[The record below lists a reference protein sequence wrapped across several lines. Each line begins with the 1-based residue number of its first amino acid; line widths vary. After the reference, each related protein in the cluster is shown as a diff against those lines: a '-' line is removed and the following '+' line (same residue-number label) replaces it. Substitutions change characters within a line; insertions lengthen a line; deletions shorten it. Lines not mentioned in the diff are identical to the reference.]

1 MLLLKRSCATIF
13 RNKSSPIRSARFA
26 WNISFH
32 QGIPRPYAAVR
43 NMSGTDS
50 SGATKT
56 VWLERDDLLSK
67 PPSYPQLTQDTK
79 TDVVVVGGGIAGL
92 HIAYE
97 LLSSGMKKVV
107 LLEDGKIGSGE
118 TGRTTGHLSADNEY
132 NDFLNLHGAEGT
144 AQIAAAQ
151 QAAIDRIATIVDKH
165 KIDCDFVRLPGYMF
179 HGLPTSS
186 REFRL
191 DTLEELY
198 DAAEKTGKLDV
209 SIVNDAYIKGFKS
222 GPAVRFGNQATF
234 HPTKY
239 LQALAKVVSDM
250 GGEIYEKTRYMNYQ
264 EENGGVSAILDN
276 DKKIQ
281 AEALVMATNVP
292 LQKLVMIERVEA
304 FRTYAVA
311 LKIPTSSVSSNG
323 EEALWWDLADPYHY
337 VRVTPHKQEGY
348 SLLVVGGEDEKVGQH
363 DDYEE
368 RFQRLES
375 WARER
380 WTAAGE
386 VEYKWSGQ
394 VLDSSDGIAYIGRN
408 PGTNNVYVHTGDNGD
423 GLTYAAIG
431 GLLITDLILGKE
443 NPWAHTFSPSRQH
456 SGSHLKQ
463 ALKTLPDMVK
473 ENLSD
478 QIYYTKW
485 AVACTKTVKDIE
497 DLVPGEGDVVREGLS
512 PIAVYKD
519 ESGGIHK
526 MTAVC
531 PHLKGIVAWN
541 TAEKSFD
548 CPVHGSRFT
557 CKGEVVNGPA
567 KGPLQPK

>member
-1 MLLLKRSCATIF
+1 
-13 RNKSSPIRSARFA
+13 
-26 WNISFH
+26 
-32 QGIPRPYAAVR
+32 
-43 NMSGTDS
+43 
-50 SGATKT
+50 
-56 VWLERDDLLSK
+56 
-67 PPSYPQLTQDTK
+67 
-79 TDVVVVGGGIAGL
+79 
-92 HIAYE
+92 
-97 LLSSGMKKVV
+97 
-107 LLEDGKIGSGE
+107 
-118 TGRTTGHLSADNEY
+118 
-132 NDFLNLHGAEGT
+132 
-144 AQIAAAQ
+144 
-151 QAAIDRIATIVDKH
+151 
-165 KIDCDFVRLPGYMF
+165 
-179 HGLPTSS
+179 
-186 REFRL
+186 
-191 DTLEELY
+191 
-198 DAAEKTGKLDV
+198 
-209 SIVNDAYIKGFKS
+209 
-222 GPAVRFGNQATF
+222 
-234 HPTKY
+234 
-239 LQALAKVVSDM
+239 M

-264 EENGGVSAILDN
+264 EENGGVTAILDN

-281 AEALVMATNVP
+281 AEALAMATNVP

-311 LKIPTSSVSSNG
+311 LKIPTSSVSSDG
-323 EEALWWDLADPYHY
+323 EEALWWDLGDPYHY

-348 SLLVVGGEDEKVGQH
+348 SLLVVGGKDEKVGQH
-363 DDYEE
+363 EDYEE
-368 RFQRLES
+368 RFKRLGS

-408 PGTNNVYVHTGDNGD
+408 PGTNDVYVHTGDNGD

-443 NPWAHTFSPSRQH
+443 NSWAHKFSPSRQH

-463 ALKTLPDMVK
+463 ALKTLPDMT
-473 ENLSD
+473 L
-478 QIYYTKW
+478 
-485 AVACTKTVKDIE
+485 KDIE

-567 KGPLQPK
+567 KGPLKPK

>member
-1 MLLLKRSCATIF
+1 M
-13 RNKSSPIRSARFA
+13 
-26 WNISFH
+26 
-32 QGIPRPYAAVR
+32 G
-43 NMSGTDS
+43 
-50 SGATKT
+50 
-56 VWLERDDLLSK
+56 
-67 PPSYPQLTQDTK
+67 DT
-79 TDVVVVGGGIAGL
+79 
-92 HIAYE
+92 
-97 LLSSGMKKVV
+97 
-107 LLEDGKIGSGE
+107 
-118 TGRTTGHLSADNEY
+118 
-132 NDFLNLHGAEGT
+132 
-144 AQIAAAQ
+144 
-151 QAAIDRIATIVDKH
+151 
-165 KIDCDFVRLPGYMF
+165 
-179 HGLPTSS
+179 
-186 REFRL
+186 
-191 DTLEELY
+191 
-198 DAAEKTGKLDV
+198 
-209 SIVNDAYIKGFKS
+209 
-222 GPAVRFGNQATF
+222 
-234 HPTKY
+234 
-239 LQALAKVVSDM
+239 
-250 GGEIYEKTRYMNYQ
+250 
-264 EENGGVSAILDN
+264 

-281 AEALVMATNVP
+281 AEALAMATNVP

-311 LKIPTSSVSSNG
+311 LKIPTSSVSSDG
-323 EEALWWDLADPYHY
+323 EEALWWDLGDPYHY
-337 VRVTPHKQEGY
+337 VRVIPHKQEGY
-348 SLLVVGGEDEKVGQH
+348 SLLVVGGKDEKVGQH
-363 DDYEE
+363 EDYEE
-368 RFQRLES
+368 RFKRLGS

-408 PGTNNVYVHTGDNGD
+408 PGTNDVYVHTGDNGD

-443 NPWAHTFSPSRQH
+443 NSWAHKFSPSRQH

-478 QIYYTKW
+478 QIYYAKW
-485 AVACTKTVKDIE
+485 AVACTKTLKDIE
-497 DLVPGEGDVVREGLS
+497 DLVPGEGDVVRVGLS

-567 KGPLQPK
+567 KGPLKPK